1 MALISPSLLRYLV
14 VCVALA
20 LCGPATAGPP
30 ADEGYAGMLDYLAN
44 SRIDGRA
51 FVGSSGA
58 IGANVAAGDH
68 NLQANLRSFAT
79 GRQADAFVSAT
90 QARDNDQFD
99 TPTHAAASIGGQAFG
114 QASGLVSINQASGSG
129 NAEMNIV
136 TATLAYQGI
145 RETTDGNLWSAVSA
159 SAGGQGAPDPGVTRQ
174 GTRSVAVDSTAML
187 GFEGVLQ
194 LNQIAGS
201 GNSISN
207 QLGLSVE
214 GHP

>member
-1 MALISPSLLRYLV
+1 MAIISSLPLR
-14 VCVALA
+14 CLA
-20 LCGPATAGPP
+20 LCTVGLLCAPAVAGQ
-30 ADEGYAGMLDYLAN
+30 ADDGYAGMLDYLV
-44 SRIDGRA
+44 SSHIDGRA
-51 FVGSSGA
+51 FVGASGA
-58 IGANVAAGDH
+58 IGANLAAGDH
-68 NLQANLRSFAT
+68 NLQANLRSFAS
-79 GRQADAFVSAT
+79 GGQADALVNAT
-90 QARDNDQFD
+90 QVRDNDHYN

-129 NAEMNIV
+129 NAEMNLV

-145 RETTDGNLWSAVSA
+145 RETTDGNLSSAISA
-159 SAGGQGAPDPGVTRQ
+159 SAGGQGAPDPGVTRP
-174 GTRSVAVDSTAML
+174 GTRSVAVESTAMQ

-207 QLGLSVE
+207 QLGLSVD